1 MYINEGLSAPEWRKE
16 FRREKPAWLVVYAE
30 KLKGLIRS
38 VGRERYIRERIENS
52 RCVQLAEQQILA
64 LVNGDPLGFLFS
76 TTNGNTHWLLTVAE
90 NIDLLK
96 DLGIYE
102 EALLEAFMA
111 TRTNNAMWS
120 VKQLLVL
127 FNEMNPDRLAA
138 LRPIP
143 PGESFRVY
151 RGVVG
156 PKGSRRVRGL
166 SWTGSVECA
175 AWFATR
181 FAKEDSDPAVYVASV
196 SRDDV
201 WWHESDRDED
211 EFVVRPRS
219 ARRLRLGLQEL
230 RELSERH
237 GDAIRKSNAA
247 TMGEANTKG
256 R

>member
-1 MYINEGLSAPEWRKE
+1 MYMNRGLSAPEWRKE
-16 FRREKPAWLVVYAE
+16 FRKEKPALLAATT
-30 KLKGLIRS
+30 KLLEDTIRRD
-38 VGRERYIRERIENS
+38 GRERYIREQIEGS
-52 RCVQLAEQQILA
+52 RHPQLAEQQIQA
-64 LVNGDPLGFLFS
+64 LVNGDPLGFLSS
-76 TTNGNTHWLLTVAE
+76 TTEGSTGWLFTVAE
-90 NIDLLK
+90 NIRLLK
-96 DLGIYE
+96 TLGIYE
-102 EALLEAFMA
+102 EALLEAFMG
-111 TRTNNAMWS
+111 TRTNNAAWS

-143 PGESFRVY
+143 LGESFRVY
-151 RGVVG
+151 RGVAG

-175 AWFATR
+175 AWFATW
-181 FAKEDSDPAVYVASV
+181 FAGEDSDPAVYVASV

-201 WWHESDRDED
+201 WWHEPDRDED

-237 GDAIRKSNAA
+237 GDAIRKGNAA
-247 TMGEANTKG
+247 TMGEANAKG